1 MKKVFICFCMFFAT
15 TSLYA
20 QVTWNAK
27 GGLGVATC
35 YGSDIKGSKTHF
47 VGKVGA
53 GIEYPLSS
61 NLSLMPSLELA
72 WKGAK
77 IEDGTFK
84 STLDFFY
91 LQVPAVFAY
100 RFNLSDS
107 WNTTLKVGP
116 YFGYAFS
123 NHYELSGTSGNN
135 SYTGSGSTDINKFD
149 VGLDAGVDF
158 EYHRFVFGLEAEMGF
173 INLQKDK
180 NIKNLAFYAT
190 IGWKF

>member
-1 MKKVFICFCMFFAT
+1 MKKLLFYLCMCFT
-15 TSLYA
+15 TTNLFA
-20 QVTWNAK
+20 QVTWNTK

-47 VGKVGA
+47 VGKIGVGF
-53 GIEYPLSS
+53 EYPLAS
-61 NLSLMPSLELA
+61 NWSLMPSLELA

-77 IEDGTFK
+77 IENETFK

-91 LQVPAVFAY
+91 LQVPAVLAY
-100 RFNLSDS
+100 RVNISDS

-116 YFGYAFS
+116 YVGYALS
-123 NHYELSGTSGNN
+123 DHYELSDSSGKY
-135 SYTGSGSTDINKFD
+135 SYKGSGSADINKFD
-149 VGLDAGVDF
+149 VGLDAGIDF
-158 EYHRFVFGLEAEMGF
+158 ECHRFVFGLEAEMGF
-173 INLQKDK
+173 IKLDNNN